1 MAARP
6 GWKGEEGGAGDDGE
20 MAMGEVD
27 TLAAAVGDAAIGW
40 YGDGD
45 VDFPDLVVTICIGDE
60 GEMYC

>member
-1 MAARP
+1 
-6 GWKGEEGGAGDDGE
+6 
-20 MAMGEVD
+20 MAMGE
-27 TLAAAVGDAAIGW
+27 AAALVATVGVTAAGDAAIGW